1 MRHGGRVKTLAAAR
15 REFLRER
22 SPRILFA
29 GVAIALAVRLAV
41 GDFGWR
47 DLVAVALMVPVYAL
61 GEWAIHVH
69 LLHLPPFRWRGRE
82 VELITAK
89 GHRQHHEDPNNLNL
103 IVLGIVES
111 LVLYLVAVPVVV
123 GAGCLLIGLVLG
135 PVPLPAALTAGLT
148 AYVLILAY
156 EWVHFLIHTGVRP
169 RSRYYRAIWRGHR
182 LHHFKNERYW
192 HGITNTVS
200 DRVLGTAPDQ
210 RSVPRSPTARTLRP

>member
-1 MRHGGRVKTLAAAR
+1 MRHGGKVKTLRAAL
-15 REFLRER
+15 REFNRER
-22 SPRILFA
+22 SPRILVA
-29 GVAIALAVRLAV
+29 GVVVAIAVRLAV
-41 GDFGWR
+41 GEFSWR
-47 DLVAVALMVPVYAL
+47 DLVAAAAMVPVYAL

-69 LLHLPPFRWRGRE
+69 LLHLRPFRWRGRE
-82 VELITAK
+82 VELITAR

-111 LVLYLVAVPVVV
+111 FVLLLVAVPLVVATGCALV
-123 GAGCLLIGLVLG
+123 GLAFGT
-135 PVPLPAALTAGLT
+135 VPPPAALTAGLT
-148 AYVLILAY
+148 AYVLILLY
-156 EWVHFLIHTGVRP
+156 EWVHFLIHTGVKP

-210 RSVPRSPTARTLRP
+210 RSVPRSETARTLRP

>member
-1 MRHGGRVKTLAAAR
+1 MQTIAAAR

-29 GVAIALAVRLAV
+29 GVGIALALRVAV

-47 DLVAVALMVPVYAL
+47 DLAAVALMMPVYAL

-111 LVLYLVAVPVVV
+111 LVLYLVAVPLVV
-123 GAGCLLIGLVLG
+123 GSGCLLIGLVFG

>member
-1 MRHGGRVKTLAAAR
+1 MPDAR
-15 REFLRER
+15 REFLTER

-29 GVAIALAVRLAV
+29 GVAIGLVVRLLV
-41 GDFGWR
+41 GEFSWR
-47 DLVAVALMVPVYAL
+47 DLVAAAAMVPVYAL

-69 LLHLPPFRWRGRE
+69 LLHLRPFRWRGRE

-103 IVLGIVES
+103 IVLGVVES
-111 LVLYLVAVPVVV
+111 LVLYLVMVPLVVL
-123 GAGCLLIGLVLG
+123 AGCALIGLLFG
-135 PVPLPAALTAGLT
+135 AVPLPAALSAGLT

-192 HGITNTVS
+192 HGITNTLS

-210 RSVPRSPTARTLRP
+210 KSVPRSPTARTLRP

>member
-1 MRHGGRVKTLAAAR
+1 MQTIAAAR

-29 GVAIALAVRLAV
+29 GVAIALAVRLAA
-41 GDFGWR
+41 GGWSWR

-69 LLHLPPFRWRGRE
+69 LLHLKPFRWRGGE

-111 LVLYLVAVPVVV
+111 LVLYLVAVPLVVV
-123 GAGCLLIGLVLG
+123 TGCLLIGLG
-135 PVPLPAALTAGLT
+135 FGTVPLPAALTAGLT

-210 RSVPRSPTARTLRP
+210 RTVPRSPTARTLRP